1 MKPKFTRLLEQCV
14 EDGVYLGIQRAYK
27 HDQDVSTDHLAQQV
41 ILEVMNE
48 LNEWFDIEEA
58 SRGS

>member
-48 LNEWFDIEEA
+48 LHEWFDMEEVG
-58 SRGS
+58 RGS

>member
-14 EDGVYLGIQRAYK
+14 EDGVYMGIQRAYK

-48 LNEWFDIEEA
+48 LDEWFDMKETDC
-58 SRGS
+58 GS